1 MKLSTKDVNTDQQ
14 LTEEYF
20 YFLCVKKQSKMILI
34 HRYMTL
40 PIKLKIR
47 NVSNTRMSPAAEPQG
62 KLGENTLIAQVGR
75 FGDFLVQHGMI
86 RHEIMIFF
94 HTTLDQVFFHCEKA
108 NRGTYKCS
116 IFRENKSSHVYLQMK
131 WSTKDVNTELYGL
144 TDKWATH
151 RNKNIVIFAYSRF
164 IFLLRKPDK
173 IAQ

>member
-116 IFRENKSSHVYLQMK
+116 IFRENKSSNVNLQMK
-131 WSTKDVNTELYGL
+131 LSTKYVKTNQQLTEEYFYFLCVKNNRNFENFGNVSL
-144 TDKWATH
+144 RSEQSTH
-151 RNKNIVIFAYSRF
+151 
-164 IFLLRKPDK
+164 
-173 IAQ
+173 